1 MIVTKFV
8 CKKELLKISKIVSN
22 LTIMFL
28 LVKILIFNSLNKVFK
43 QKLFIL
49 IMQSI
54 MDNYKNIKDRDSELW
69 NIFQIEYIK
78 ELGKMI

>member
-1 MIVTKFV
+1 
-8 CKKELLKISKIVSN
+8 
-22 LTIMFL
+22 

-54 MDNYKNIKDRDSELW
+54 MDNYKNIKDRDSEL
-69 NIFQIEYIK
+69 
-78 ELGKMI
+78 